1 MLDLDWRFNL
11 LDRVCEVLVEGGNVN
26 VGPYVSDGTSNRLR
40 RSHIRQGQ
48 NARGWSGCEMG
59 GQVGDGS
66 GQVGSR
72 SDTDMDR
79 SEALDAGIRSTDG
92 FAAHARVSTLRKG
105 YIQDEFLQFMVPRH
119 KTLPTH
125 APLIHIGT
133 YHRSGS
139 IDRLVHVFLEAGGR
153 SKKQVVSLGAGSDT
167 RFWRLAVRE
176 D

>member
-1 MLDLDWRFNL
+1 
-11 LDRVCEVLVEGGNVN
+11 
-26 VGPYVSDGTSNRLR
+26 
-40 RSHIRQGQ
+40 
-48 NARGWSGCEMG
+48 
-59 GQVGDGS
+59 
-66 GQVGSR
+66 
-72 SDTDMDR
+72 MDK

-105 YIQDEFLQFMVPRH
+105 YVLDEFLQFMVPRH

-133 YHRSGS
+133 YHRSES
-139 IDRLVHVFLEAGGR
+139 IDRLVHDFLDAGGR

-176 D
+176 AFC

>member
-1 MLDLDWRFNL
+1 M
-11 LDRVCEVLVEGGNVN
+11 
-26 VGPYVSDGTSNRLR
+26 DG
-40 RSHIRQGQ
+40 
-48 NARGWSGCEMG
+48 C
-59 GQVGDGS
+59 GS

-72 SDTDMDR
+72 SERMNR

-133 YHRSGS
+133 YHRSES
-139 IDRLVHVFLEAGGR
+139 IDRLVHDFLEAGGR

-176 D
+176 N